1 MARIKIRVGDEEFD
15 ATLTEEGA
23 PGTVAKIL
31 EALPIEATAMTWGEE
46 IYFEIPVQAGGE
58 NGREIVSKGDLG
70 YWPAGN
76 AFCIFFGKTP
86 MSESEEEIRPA
97 SAVNPIG
104 TIENPDALKKHGDG
118 ELVRISLAE

>member
-1 MARIKIRVGDEEFD
+1 MSRPIQITAGDVQLRAELND
-15 ATLTEEGA
+15 SDTSQA
-23 PGTVAKIL
+23 IYD
-31 EALPIEATAMTWGEE
+31 ALPIAAAGNRWGEE

-58 NGREIVSKGDLG
+58 NGREVVSKGDLG
-70 YWPAGN
+70 YWPTGN

-104 TIENPDALKKHGDG
+104 RIENADALKKHSGG
-118 ELVRISLAE
+118 EPVRISLAE